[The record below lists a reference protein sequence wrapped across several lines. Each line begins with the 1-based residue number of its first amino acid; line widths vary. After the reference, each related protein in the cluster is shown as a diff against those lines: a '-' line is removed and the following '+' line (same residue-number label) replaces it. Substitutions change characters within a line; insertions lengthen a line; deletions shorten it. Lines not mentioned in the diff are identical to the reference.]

1 MSPLQKGYV
10 TAETRRSQRKIL
22 SRITHTHAAP
32 CIHRVRFQGS
42 LHPRRL
48 CGAFLQQSHL
58 CTQDHCPTGTRRAT
72 SGSTVSRVRL
82 TQPVTPRIFVIR
94 YQLPSGVFDN
104 SCTVSRALI

>member
-42 LHPRRL
+42 LRPRRL
-48 CGAFLQQSHL
+48 CGAFLQQSQYSNRL
-58 CTQDHCPTGTRRAT
+58 STNMAAIATGAN
-72 SGSTVSRVRL
+72 L
-82 TQPVTPRIFVIR
+82 
-94 YQLPSGVFDN
+94 
-104 SCTVSRALI
+104 